1 MSKLRLY
8 GATSGYEDIKTA
20 DTGDNTTYQVGS
32 TVTSVNVTASG
43 TVSSANVTASDT
55 VTDSKGDVREVNR
68 NIINSTPYAIPS
80 GSSGEIFECRSGSG
94 TVNINSA
101 NFALGDIV
109 TVYNHQG
116 STVTITFDTFSNSAR
131 IAGDT
136 TNYSGTSITLATYGI
151 ATFICTN
158 NGRIVVNGNVS

>member
-1 MSKLRLY
+1 KFANDATFSKDLNVDSNL
-8 GATSGYEDIKTA
+8 I
-20 DTGDNTTYQVGS
+20 VGG
-32 TVTSVNVTASG
+32 NVTASG
-43 TVSSANVTASDT
+43 T

-68 NIINSTPYAIPS
+68 NLINSTPFAIPS
-80 GSSGEIFECRSGSG
+80 GSSGEIFECRAGAG

-101 NFALGDIV
+101 NFSLGDIV

-158 NGRIVVNGNVS
+158 LGRIVVNGNVS